1 MGLLRSGKLG
11 MLLSNEQHLQLG
23 QASMTEPTLH
33 SDCTQCA
40 ALCCMAFA
48 FDKSDDFAFDKAAE
62 TACAH
67 LDGSGQCRVHADLE
81 EQGFRGCAVYEC
93 HGAGQRVTQEL
104 FGGRSWQDE
113 PSLIG
118 PMSRAFATVRR
129 LHRLLKL
136 LDAAVILSLSPADE
150 ARRTLWAERV
160 NELVTDLP
168 SDPVLEEM
176 RKEVHSFVRSLRHYV
191 GRRT

>member
-23 QASMTEPTLH
+23 QASMTEPTLR

-62 TACAH
+62 TACSH
-67 LDGSGQCRVHADLE
+67 LDGSGQCRVHTDLE

-104 FGGRSWQDE
+104 FAGRSWQDH
-113 PSLIG
+113 PSLKG
-118 PMSRAFATVRR
+118 PMSRAFGTVRR
-129 LHRLLKL
+129 LHDLLVL
-136 LDAAVILSLSPADE
+136 LEAAGTLPLLEDDE
-150 ARRTLWAERV
+150 RGRRMHMARIDG
-160 NELVTDLP
+160 LVSDLP
-168 SDPVLEEM
+168 SDTLLDEM
-176 RKEVHSFVRSLRHYV
+176 SAEVHTFLKSLRTYA
-191 GRRT
+191 GSL